1 MLVSL
6 PSLWL
11 MFDGLGRG
19 NMIVGVML
27 IGLLIWFD
35 GVIQVVLLSLQMIC

>member
-1 MLVSL
+1 MLANL

-11 MFDGLGRG
+11 MFRGLGRG
-19 NMIVGVML
+19 SMITRGMW

-35 GVIQVVLLSLQMIC
+35 GVIQVVLLFSLMIG

>member
-11 MFDGLGRG
+11 MFDGPGRG
-19 NMIVGVML
+19 SMIIRGML
-27 IGLLIWFD
+27 IGLSIWFD

>member
-6 PSLWL
+6 LSLWL

-19 NMIVGVML
+19 SMIKGGML